1 MTVTPSG
8 TTTPALEL
16 SGIEMHYG
24 FVRALDDIN
33 IHVNARRGRSACSAT
48 TAPASRRCSR

>member
-1 MTVTPSG
+1 MT
-8 TTTPALEL
+8 TTKADTPALSL

-24 FVRALDDIN
+24 FVRALDGIDM
-33 IHVNARRGRSACSAT
+33 HVDARARSWPCSAT